1 MKKYCAKT
9 RRAISSSL
17 ISTIIVSQN
26 VSISNTIKIPNIS
39 TIIIP
44 RSNHEHFNSHSKII
58 LLIIIKLTIRSDTTE
73 ILTIHKQII
82 TSNSISLI
90 ITRIIEL
97 LTVIIII
104 KQKAINFRRNKNS
117 KTKIL
122 NGNTQIIISYNR
134 LIRIAKYKSG
144 CKNKRNLQTF
154 KTLSAIKI

>member
-1 MKKYCAKT
+1 M
-9 RRAISSSL
+9 
-17 ISTIIVSQN
+17 SQN

-44 RSNHEHFNSHSKII
+44 RSNYEHFNSHSKII

-73 ILTIHKQII
+73 ILIIHKQII

-90 ITRIIEL
+90 ISRIIEL
-97 LTVIIII
+97 LTVIMIII

-122 NGNTQIIISYNR
+122 NGNTQIIIRYNR

-144 CKNKRNLQTF
+144 CKNKRSLQTF